1 MFYLDEPISYGK
13 NVYYSIAFSI
23 RLFPLLC
30 NCLLLLTVLKSIFI
44 DPASGLHIVPNG
56 RENYVIQIQ
65 DTRDKQVPQLYPAA
79 FFGTTKKCILYFSA
93 LGSKRS

>member
-1 MFYLDEPISYGK
+1 MGK
-13 NVYYSIAFSI
+13 IVYYSIAFSI

-44 DPASGLHIVPNG
+44 DPASGLHIVPKG

-65 DTRDKQVPQLYPAA
+65 DTRDKQVPQLYPA
-79 FFGTTKKCILYFSA
+79 FFFRKKKNKCILYFSA
-93 LGSKRS
+93 LGSERSW